1 MYFMIGRSEAEF
13 IQEIRKDI
21 IIRLNHMNHQPL
33 HVGDSIVGMDF
44 HLEQLKSLIKTE
56 LDEVHM
62 VGICGTGGIG
72 KTTIS
77 MAIYN
82 DISSQF
88 DGSSFLGNIGR
99 KGNIVR
105 KGEGYL
111 LKLQK
116 TLLRDI
122 LKFKRRDDEPK
133 FSNIS
138 EGINVIKEKLRLKR
152 VLIVLDDVDNCMQLE
167 NLAGKHGWYG
177 AKSIIIIT
185 TTDKHLLKRHEVNVV
200 YEVQKLNHE
209 KSAELFNWWAFK
221 QNTPKIGFESLSNSV
236 VKYADGLPI
245 ALKVLGG
252 LLYTES
258 IDEWTSELHKLGKEP
273 PQTVQSVLKVSYDK
287 LDHTWQEIF
296 LDIACFFRGKDK
308 DFVSR
313 ILGSNAM
320 MGIKVLNDRC
330 LLTISENRLDMH
342 DLVQQMGQE
351 IVRQECLKE
360 PGNRSRLW
368 DPDDV
373 VSVLTRNMVRAKC
386 ILFKK

>member
-1 MYFMIGRSEAEF
+1 MIGRSEAKF
-13 IQEIRKDI
+13 IQKIRGDI
-21 IIRLNHMNHQPL
+21 IIILNNMNHKPL
-33 HVGDSIVGMDF
+33 HVGDNIVGMDF

-62 VGICGTGGIG
+62 VGICGIGGIG

-99 KGNIVR
+99 KG
-105 KGEGYL
+105 EDYL

-122 LKFKRRDDEPK
+122 LKFKRRDDEPE

-138 EGINVIKEKLRLKR
+138 EGINVIKERLRLKR
-152 VLIVLDDVDNCMQLE
+152 VLIVLDDVDNYMQLE

-185 TTDKHLLKRHEVNVV
+185 TKDKHLLDQHDVKAL

-252 LLYTES
+252 LLYMES
-258 IDEWTSELHKLGKEP
+258 IDEWTSELHKLKKIPDGI
-273 PQTVQSVLKVSYDK
+273 VQSVLKVSYDH
-287 LDHTWQEIF
+287 LDDICKEIF

-342 DLVQQMGQE
+342 DLVQQMGRE

-360 PGNRSRLW
+360 PGNRSRIW
-368 DPDDV
+368 DRNDV
-373 VSVLTRNMVRAKC
+373 NSVLTRNTVRAKC